1 MRFFRSSGTGYV
13 TIEII
18 KNRHMKTVAKITKTF
33 KTELKNI
40 YPDREIQSFLD
51 ILLQYYAN
59 MNKTEVFLNPEKE
72 LFPETVFELKIALQ
86 KLKQEIPVQYIIGET
101 VFYGLPIKVTSDVLI
116 PRPETE
122 ELVDLI
128 VENHKKN
135 QNINI
140 LDMGTGSGCIAVA
153 LKKYLP
159 EAHVFA
165 MDISED
171 ALKIA
176 NDNAAINQ
184 TEIHFFTDDILN
196 PQNKYDFFNVIVSNP
211 PYVRESEK
219 ELMKKN
225 VLDNEPHLALFV
237 KDDDALIFYRKI
249 IDFAKAHLK
258 PEGFIYFEIN
268 EALGR
273 DAAELLNQNAFKNIQ
288 IIKDIFGKER
298 MLMARF

>member
-1 MRFFRSSGTGYV
+1 MYWFNHN
-13 TIEII
+13 IELT
-18 KNRHMKTVAKITKTF
+18 NSYFCFMETVAKITKTF

-40 YPDREIQSFLD
+40 YPDREIHAFLD

-59 MNKTEVFLNPEKE
+59 MNKTEVFLNPEKK

-86 KLKQEIPVQYIIGET
+86 KLKQEIPIQYIIGET
-101 VFYGLPIKVTSDVLI
+101 VFYGLPVKLTSDVLI

-128 VENHKKN
+128 VKNHKKN

-159 EAHVFA
+159 EAQVFA

-176 NDNAAINQ
+176 KDNAAINQ
-184 TEIHFFTDDILN
+184 TEIYFFKDDILN
-196 PQNKYDFFNVIVSNP
+196 PQNKYDFFDIIVSNP

-237 KDDDALIFYRKI
+237 KDDDALVFYRKI
-249 IDFAKAHLK
+249 IDFAKEHLK

-268 EALGR
+268 EALGK
-273 DAAELLNQNAFKNIQ
+273 DAAELLNQNVFKNIR
-288 IIKDIFGKER
+288 IVKDIFGKER
-298 MLMARF
+298 MLMAQFG

>member
-1 MRFFRSSGTGYV
+1 M
-13 TIEII
+13 E
-18 KNRHMKTVAKITKTF
+18 TVAKITKTF

-40 YPDREIQSFLD
+40 YPDREIHAFLD

-59 MNKTEVFLNPEKE
+59 MNKTEVFLNPEKK

-86 KLKQEIPVQYIIGET
+86 KLKQEIPIQYIIGET
-101 VFYGLPIKVTSDVLI
+101 VFYGLPVKLTSDVLI

-128 VENHKKN
+128 VKNHKKN

-159 EAHVFA
+159 EAQVFA

-176 NDNAAINQ
+176 KDNAAINQ
-184 TEIHFFTDDILN
+184 TEIYFFKDDILN
-196 PQNKYDFFNVIVSNP
+196 PQNKYDFFDIIVSNP

-237 KDDDALIFYRKI
+237 KDDDALVFYRKI
-249 IDFAKAHLK
+249 IDFAKEHLK

-268 EALGR
+268 EALGK
-273 DAAELLNQNAFKNIQ
+273 DAAELLNQNVFKNIR
-288 IIKDIFGKER
+288 IVKDIFGKER
-298 MLMARF
+298 MLMAQFG